1 MTTWLE
7 NDMQC
12 SETITVEWLSL
23 SSFTSYSRFAL
34 RFREVCLDIVIN
46 GDAMRV
52 TQMSKRGFKSV
63 GFGSDLELECYL
75 KLEFRRALARDSIG
89 SII

>member
-1 MTTWLE
+1 
-7 NDMQC
+7 MQC

-34 RFREVCLDIVIN
+34 LFREVCLDIAIN

-52 TQMSKRGFKSV
+52 TQMSKHGFKAV

-75 KLEFRRALARDSIG
+75 KLEFRRALAR